1 MKDLI
6 NKLKER
12 SKELEDYIKSQ
23 VSIVNSIQTN
33 INTLTDIKSHI
44 DVELEELEA
53 RYFEI
58 ASKPTIDPA
67 VVSILNQLTSVT
79 GNVVSAP
86 AINNNIVTESSVDFE
101 STLSNDTSNSNSY
114 EELLE
119 ATRVS
124 TDADSSSDSDSLL
137 SSISVD
143 NVDLEKLDFDL
154 DNGTESE
161 KESHNTSELSNADIV
176 ANLAALGL

>member
-23 VSIVNSIQTN
+23 VSIVNSIQAN

-53 RYFEI
+53 KYFEI

-86 AINNNIVTESSVDFE
+86 VINSNIVTEAKVDSE
-101 STLSNDTSNSNSY
+101 ATPTNDTSNSSSY
-114 EELLE
+114 DELLE

-124 TDADSSSDSDSLL
+124 TDTDNSNESDSLL

-143 NVDLEKLDFDL
+143 NVDIEKLDFDL

-161 KESHNTSELSNADIV
+161 KDSPNTSELSNADIV